1 MVEPLKL
8 TSTEKDVWKYR
19 LRLAYKALANERAR
33 MRKAPFQKLAGGK
46 PSRDDVRA
54 GVDVACHRRF
64 KASAAADSAAPQTL
78 KSAPKSTLNEIAR
91 TVLQE
96 RVALW
101 ETANM
106 PADYIVAAAPTN
118 QAAPDQPPAEQPA
131 VAQTDSPEIFV
142 PATQDNAVLF
152 VPETPQQ
159 STWTQGSLDET
170 VADTPGADDAPDA
183 RIASPTAQVS
193 RPSIHGHTVHPA
205 SRRGWLW
212 THWPP
217 WL

>member
-33 MRKAPFQKLAGGK
+33 MRKAPFLKLAGGK

-159 STWTQGSLDET
+159 STWTQDSLDET

-183 RIASPTAQVS
+183 RIASPTVHLSLARMS
-193 RPSIHGHTVHPA
+193 RK
-205 SRRGWLW
+205 
-212 THWPP
+212 
-217 WL
+217 

>member
-8 TSTEKDVWKYR
+8 TSTEEDAWKYR

-106 PADYIVAAAPTN
+106 PAVYIVAAAPTN

-131 VAQTDSPEIFV
+131 VAQTDSP
-142 PATQDNAVLF
+142 T
-152 VPETPQQ
+152 
-159 STWTQGSLDET
+159 
-170 VADTPGADDAPDA
+170 
-183 RIASPTAQVS
+183 
-193 RPSIHGHTVHPA
+193 SIIE
-205 SRRGWLW
+205 
-212 THWPP
+212 
-217 WL
+217 

>member
-8 TSTEKDVWKYR
+8 TNTEKDAWKYR

-106 PADYIVAAAPTN
+106 PAYL
-118 QAAPDQPPAEQPA
+118 
-131 VAQTDSPEIFV
+131 QTDKTCKRANV
-142 PATQDNAVLF
+142 QKGKRAN
-152 VPETPQQ
+152 
-159 STWTQGSLDET
+159 G
-170 VADTPGADDAPDA
+170 
-183 RIASPTAQVS
+183 
-193 RPSIHGHTVHPA
+193 
-205 SRRGWLW
+205 
-212 THWPP
+212 
-217 WL
+217 